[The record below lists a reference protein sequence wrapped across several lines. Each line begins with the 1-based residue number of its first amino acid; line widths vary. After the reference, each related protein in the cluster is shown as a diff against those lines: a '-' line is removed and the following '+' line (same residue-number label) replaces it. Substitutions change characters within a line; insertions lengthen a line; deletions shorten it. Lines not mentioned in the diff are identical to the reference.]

1 MRNLT
6 LGGRVR
12 VNVHNPS
19 FNCRI
24 GRIVHIARPFVA
36 DDQMKSEAL
45 MKMPLYDVQLE
56 DGSHQKC
63 RGLDLETVNPAGE
76 A

>member
-1 MRNLT
+1 MKTLS

>member
-1 MRNLT
+1 MKTLS

-12 VNVHNPS
+12 VNAHNPS

-36 DDQMKSEAL
+36 DDQMKSAAL
-45 MKMPLYDVQLE
+45 MKMPLYDVELE

-63 RGLDLETVNPAGE
+63 RGLDLETFNQAGD